1 MSLSTTTTTTM
12 TASNIRR
19 NISLGV
25 YTTHKTLKMK
35 AIAQRHHHS
44 KRCTC
49 FFFLFLYLLSFFLSF
64 GIVYVISF
72 FVGIWLHIDSLHSL
86 QIRYNSSEYDM
97 QCAYSLFYPVQ
108 KYHFVRNASVCGRAS
123 ANSFMHKTNINRPH
137 KKLLHNTFRGKSNS
151 P

>member
-1 MSLSTTTTTTM
+1 MEHIFGRIHDTQDFENESNSSKTSSL
-12 TASNIRR
+12 
-19 NISLGV
+19 
-25 YTTHKTLKMK
+25 K
-35 AIAQRHHHS
+35 AVHM
-44 KRCTC
+44 
-49 FFFLFLYLLSFFLSF
+49 LFLLILVPSFFLSF
-64 GIVYVISF
+64 GIVYAISF

-108 KYHFVRNASVCGRAS
+108 KYHFVRNASVCGRAG